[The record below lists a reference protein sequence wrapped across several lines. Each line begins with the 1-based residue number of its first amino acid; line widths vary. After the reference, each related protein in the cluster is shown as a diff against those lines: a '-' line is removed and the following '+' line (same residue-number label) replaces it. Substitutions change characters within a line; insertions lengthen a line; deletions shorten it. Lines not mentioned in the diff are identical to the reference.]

1 MNAMEVMSNFRHEKI
16 LFVNNEKAGL
26 KAIIAVH
33 NTNLGPAIGGCRLW
47 PYASFD
53 DALFDV
59 TRLSR
64 GMSHKN
70 AVAGLPHGG
79 GKGVIIADPSQKT
92 EAMFEA
98 FGEAVNNL
106 GGDYITAEDV
116 NTDTND
122 ALVMLRKTKY
132 LCGLPHGGGKGVIIA
147 DPSMK
152 TEAMFEAFGEAVE
165 SLGGDYITA
174 EDVNTTC
181 DDALVMMRKTSHICG
196 LPMNSGDPS
205 PFTAR
210 GCWQGI
216 KATAKVA
223 LGRNDLEGLTVTVQG
238 LGKVGY
244 DLCRYLHNDGA
255 KLFVGNLRNKEA
267 LERARDEFG
276 ATILENDQIMTQ
288 ECDILAPCALGAI
301 LNYNTIPNLN
311 CKAVAGAANN
321 QILDDECGRMLK
333 ARGIYY
339 APDFVINGGGVIN
352 AAAEVDG
359 PYNKDEVL
367 VKVDNIYT
375 TIEHILSESKKTGE
389 PEGVIATRY
398 AESLIYR

>member
-1 MNAMEVMSNFRHEKI
+1 MNAMTEMSNFRHEKV

-47 PYASFD
+47 PYESYDA
-53 DALFDV
+53 ALFDV
-59 TRLSR
+59 LRLSR

-98 FGEAVNNL
+98 FAEAVNSL

-116 NTDTND
+116 NTDCDD
-122 ALVMLRKTKY
+122 ALIMLRKT
-132 LCGLPHGGGKGVIIA
+132 
-147 DPSMK
+147 
-152 TEAMFEAFGEAVE
+152 
-165 SLGGDYITA
+165 
-174 EDVNTTC
+174 N
-181 DDALVMMRKTSHICG
+181 HICG
-196 LPMNSGDPS
+196 LPQNSGDPS

-210 GCWQGI
+210 GVWQGI

-223 LGRNDLEGLTVTVQG
+223 LGRDSLEGLTIAVQG

-244 DLCRYLHNDGA
+244 DLCRYLHKDGA
-255 KLFVGNLRNKEA
+255 KLIVGNRSNKAA
-267 LERARDEFG
+267 LEKAADEFG
-276 ATILENDQIMTQ
+276 ATVVGTNEIMSA

-301 LNYNTIPNLN
+301 LNPTTIPALR

-321 QILDDECGRMLK
+321 QILDDASGLALK

-359 PYNKDEVL
+359 PYNVEEVL
-367 VKVDNIYT
+367 KKVDNIYN

-398 AESLIYR
+398 AESLIYG

>member
-1 MNAMEVMSNFRHEKI
+1 MNAMTEMSKFRHEKV

-47 PYASFD
+47 PYESYDA
-53 DALFDV
+53 ALFDV
-59 TRLSR
+59 LRLSR

-98 FGEAVNNL
+98 FAEAVNNL

-116 NTDTND
+116 NTTCDD
-122 ALVMLRKTKY
+122 AMIMLRKTK
-132 LCGLPHGGGKGVIIA
+132 
-147 DPSMK
+147 
-152 TEAMFEAFGEAVE
+152 
-165 SLGGDYITA
+165 
-174 EDVNTTC
+174 
-181 DDALVMMRKTSHICG
+181 HICG

-210 GCWQGI
+210 GVWQGI

-223 LGRNDLEGLTVTVQG
+223 LDRDSLEGVTIAIQG

-244 DLCRYLHNDGA
+244 DLARYLHNDGA
-255 KLFVGNLRNKEA
+255 KLIVGNRSNKAA
-267 LERARDEFG
+267 LERAADEFG
-276 ATILENDQIMTQ
+276 ATVVGTNDILTA

-301 LNYNTIPNLN
+301 LNPNTIPNLR

-321 QILDDECGRMLK
+321 QILDDASGLALK

-359 PYNKDEVL
+359 PYNEAAVL
-367 VKVDNIYT
+367 EKVDNIYNS
-375 TIEHILSESKKTGE
+375 IEHILSESKKTGE

-398 AESLIYR
+398 AESLIYG

>member
-1 MNAMEVMSNFRHEKI
+1 MNAMTEMSKYRHEKV

-47 PYASFD
+47 PYESYDA
-53 DALFDV
+53 ALFDV
-59 TRLSR
+59 LRLSR

-98 FGEAVNNL
+98 FAEAVNNL

-116 NTDTND
+116 NTDCDD
-122 ALVMLRKTKY
+122 ALIMLRKT
-132 LCGLPHGGGKGVIIA
+132 
-147 DPSMK
+147 
-152 TEAMFEAFGEAVE
+152 
-165 SLGGDYITA
+165 
-174 EDVNTTC
+174 N
-181 DDALVMMRKTSHICG
+181 HICG
-196 LPMNSGDPS
+196 LPQNSGDPS

-210 GCWQGI
+210 GVWQGI

-223 LGRNDLEGLTVTVQG
+223 LGRDDLEGVTVAIQG

-244 DLCRYLHNDGA
+244 DLARHLHNSGA
-255 KLFVGNLRNKEA
+255 KLIVGNRSNKAA
-267 LERARDEFG
+267 LERAADEFG
-276 ATILENDQIMTQ
+276 ATVVATNEILTA

-301 LNYNTIPNLN
+301 LNPNTIPSLR

-321 QILDDECGRMLK
+321 QILDDASGLALK

-359 PYNKDEVL
+359 PYNVDAVL
-367 VKVDNIYT
+367 AKVDNIYN
-375 TIEHILSESKKTGE
+375 TIEHILTESKATGE

-398 AESLIYR
+398 AESLIYG

>member
-1 MNAMEVMSNFRHEKI
+1 MNAMTEMSNYRHEKV

-33 NTNLGPAIGGCRLW
+33 NTNLGPAIGGCRLF
-47 PYASFD
+47 PYASYD

-59 TRLSR
+59 LRLSR
-64 GMSHKN
+64 GMTHKN
-70 AVAGLPHGG
+70 AVA
-79 GKGVIIADPSQKT
+79 
-92 EAMFEA
+92 
-98 FGEAVNNL
+98 
-106 GGDYITAEDV
+106 
-116 NTDTND
+116 
-122 ALVMLRKTKY
+122 
-132 LCGLPHGGGKGVIIA
+132 GLPHGGGKGVIIA

-152 TEAMFEAFGEAVE
+152 TEAMFEAFGEAVNN
-165 SLGGDYITA
+165 LGGDYITA

-181 DDALVMMRKTSHICG
+181 DDAMIMLRKTNHICG

-210 GCWQGI
+210 GVWQGI

-223 LGRNDLEGLTVTVQG
+223 LGRDDLEGVTIAVQG

-244 DLCRYLHNDGA
+244 DLCRYLHKDGA
-255 KLFVGNLRNKEA
+255 KLIVGNRSNKAA
-267 LERARDEFG
+267 LDKAVEEFG
-276 ATILENDQIMTQ
+276 ATVVGTNEILSA

-301 LNYNTIPNLN
+301 LNPTTIPALR

-321 QILDDECGRMLK
+321 QILDDASGLALK
-333 ARGIYY
+333 ARGIFY

-359 PYNKDEVL
+359 PYNEQAVL
-367 VKVDNIYT
+367 EKVDNIYNS
-375 TIEHILSESKKTGE
+375 IEHILSESKKTGE

>member
-1 MNAMEVMSNFRHEKI
+1 MNAMTEMSKYRHEKV

-33 NTNLGPAIGGCRLW
+33 NTNLGPAIGGCRLF
-47 PYASFD
+47 PYASYD

-59 TRLSR
+59 LRLSR

-98 FGEAVNNL
+98 FAEAVNQ
-106 GGDYITAEDV
+106 
-116 NTDTND
+116 
-122 ALVMLRKTKY
+122 
-132 LCGLPHGGGKGVIIA
+132 
-147 DPSMK
+147 
-152 TEAMFEAFGEAVE
+152 
-165 SLGGDYITA
+165 LGGDYITA

-181 DDALVMMRKTSHICG
+181 DDALVMLRKTKHICG
-196 LPMNSGDPS
+196 LPQNSGDPS
-205 PFTAR
+205 PFTSR
-210 GCWQGI
+210 GVWQGI

-223 LGRNDLEGLTVTVQG
+223 LGSDSLDGLTIAVQG

-244 DLCRYLHNDGA
+244 DLCRLLHESGA
-255 KLFVGNLRNKEA
+255 KLIVANNSNRQMA
-267 LERARDEFG
+267 MRAAEEFG
-276 ATILENDQIMTQ
+276 AIVVSAEEIYSQK
-288 ECDILAPCALGAI
+288 CDIFSPNAMGAI
-301 LNYNTIPNLN
+301 INPTTIPVLN

-321 QILDDECGRMLK
+321 QILDEASGIALK
-333 ARGIYY
+333 ARGIFY

-367 VKVDNIYT
+367 VKVDNIYNS
-375 TIEHILSESKKTGE
+375 IEHILTESKSTGE

-398 AESLIYR
+398 AESIIYR

>member
-1 MNAMEVMSNFRHEKI
+1 MNAMTEMSKYRHEKV

-47 PYASFD
+47 PYESYDA
-53 DALFDV
+53 ALFDV
-59 TRLSR
+59 LRLSR

-98 FGEAVNNL
+98 FAEAVNSL

-116 NTDTND
+116 NTDCDD
-122 ALVMLRKTKY
+122 ALIMLRKT
-132 LCGLPHGGGKGVIIA
+132 
-147 DPSMK
+147 
-152 TEAMFEAFGEAVE
+152 
-165 SLGGDYITA
+165 
-174 EDVNTTC
+174 N
-181 DDALVMMRKTSHICG
+181 HICG
-196 LPMNSGDPS
+196 LPQNSGDPS

-210 GCWQGI
+210 GVWQGI

-223 LGRNDLEGLTVTVQG
+223 LDRDSLEGLTIAVQG

-244 DLCRYLHNDGA
+244 DLCRYLHKDGA
-255 KLFVGNLRNKEA
+255 KLIVGNRSNKAA
-267 LERARDEFG
+267 LEKAADEFG
-276 ATILENDQIMTQ
+276 ATIVGTNEIMSA

-301 LNYNTIPNLN
+301 LNPNTIPNLR

-321 QILDDECGRMLK
+321 QILDDASGLALK

-359 PYNKDEVL
+359 PYKVEEVL
-367 VKVDNIYT
+367 KKVDNIYN
-375 TIEHILSESKKTGE
+375 TIEHILSESKKSGE

-398 AESLIYR
+398 AESLIYG

>member
-1 MNAMEVMSNFRHEKI
+1 MNAMTEMSKYRHEKV

-47 PYASFD
+47 PYESYDA
-53 DALFDV
+53 ALFDV
-59 TRLSR
+59 LRLSR

-79 GKGVIIADPSQKT
+79 GKGVIIADPS
-92 EAMFEA
+92 
-98 FGEAVNNL
+98 
-106 GGDYITAEDV
+106 
-116 NTDTND
+116 
-122 ALVMLRKTKY
+122 
-132 LCGLPHGGGKGVIIA
+132 
-147 DPSMK
+147 MK
-152 TEAMFEAFGEAVE
+152 TEAMFEAFAEAVNG
-165 SLGGDYITA
+165 LGGDYITA

-181 DDALVMMRKTSHICG
+181 DDALVMLRKTNHICG
-196 LPMNSGDPS
+196 LPQNSGDPS

-210 GCWQGI
+210 GVWQGI

-223 LGRNDLEGLTVTVQG
+223 LGRDSLEGVTIAVQG

-244 DLCRYLHNDGA
+244 DLCRLLHNDGA
-255 KLFVGNLRNKEA
+255 KLIVGNLHNKAA
-267 LERARDEFG
+267 LEKAADEFG
-276 ATILENDQIMTQ
+276 ATVVATNEILTA
-288 ECDILAPCALGAI
+288 ECDILSPNAMGAI
-301 LNYNTIPNLN
+301 LNPATIPNLR
-311 CKAVAGAANN
+311 CKAVAGGANN
-321 QILDDECGRMLK
+321 QILDDASGIALK

-359 PYNKDEVL
+359 PYNVEAVL
-367 VKVDNIYT
+367 SKVDNIYNS
-375 TIEHILSESKKTGE
+375 IEHILSESKKTGE

-398 AESLIYR
+398 AESLIYG

>member
-1 MNAMEVMSNFRHEKI
+1 MNAMTEMVNFRHEKV
-16 LFVNNEKAGL
+16 LFINNEKAGL

-33 NTNLGPAIGGCRLW
+33 NTNLGPAIGGCRLF
-47 PYASFD
+47 PYASYD

-59 TRLSR
+59 LRLSR

-116 NTDTND
+116 NT
-122 ALVMLRKTKY
+122 
-132 LCGLPHGGGKGVIIA
+132 
-147 DPSMK
+147 
-152 TEAMFEAFGEAVE
+152 
-165 SLGGDYITA
+165 
-174 EDVNTTC
+174 TC
-181 DDALVMMRKTSHICG
+181 DDALVMMRKTNHICG

-210 GCWQGI
+210 GVWQGI
-216 KATAKVA
+216 RATAKVA
-223 LGRNDLEGLTVTVQG
+223 LGRDDLEGLTIAVQG

-244 DLCRYLHNDGA
+244 DLCRHLHESGA
-255 KLFVGNLRNKEA
+255 KLIIANRSNKEMA
-267 LERARDEFG
+267 EKAIAEFG
-276 ATILENDQIMTQ
+276 AKIVATEEIYAQ
-288 ECDILAPCALGAI
+288 ECDIFSPNAMGAI
-301 LNYNTIPNLN
+301 LNPTTIPQLK
-311 CKAVAGAANN
+311 CKAVAGGANN
-321 QILDDECGRMLK
+321 QILDDASGIALK
-333 ARGIYY
+333 QRGIYY

-359 PYNKDEVL
+359 PYNKEEVL
-367 VKVDNIYT
+367 KKVDNIHNS
-375 TIEHILSESKKTGE
+375 IEHILSESKKTGE

-398 AESLIYR
+398 AESIIYK

>member
-1 MNAMEVMSNFRHEKI
+1 MNAMTEMVNYRHEKV
-16 LFVNNEKAGL
+16 LFINNEKAGL

-33 NTNLGPAIGGCRLW
+33 NTNLGPAIGGCRLF
-47 PYASFD
+47 PYASYD

-59 TRLSR
+59 LRLSR

-116 NTDTND
+116 NTD
-122 ALVMLRKTKY
+122 
-132 LCGLPHGGGKGVIIA
+132 
-147 DPSMK
+147 
-152 TEAMFEAFGEAVE
+152 
-165 SLGGDYITA
+165 
-174 EDVNTTC
+174 C
-181 DDALVMMRKTSHICG
+181 DDALVMMRKTKHICG

-210 GCWQGI
+210 GVLQGI
-216 KATAKVA
+216 RATAKVA
-223 LGRNDLEGLTVTVQG
+223 LGTDSLEGLTIAVQG

-244 DLCRYLHNDGA
+244 DLCRLLNESGA
-255 KLFVGNLRNKEA
+255 KLIIANRSNKAMAEKA
-267 LERARDEFG
+267 ADEFG
-276 ATILENDQIMTQ
+276 AVIVPTEEIYAQ
-288 ECDILAPCALGAI
+288 ECDIFSPNAMGAI
-301 LNYNTIPNLN
+301 LNPKTIPMLN
-311 CKAVAGAANN
+311 CKAVAGGANN
-321 QILDDECGRMLK
+321 QILDDASGLALK

-359 PYNKDEVL
+359 PYNKDAVL
-367 VKVDNIYT
+367 AKVDNIYNS
-375 TIEHILSESKKTGE
+375 IEHILSESKRTGE

-398 AESLIYR
+398 AESLIYG

>member
-1 MNAMEVMSNFRHEKI
+1 MNAMTEMTKYRHEKV

-26 KAIIAVH
+26 KAIIAIH
-33 NTNLGPAIGGCRLW
+33 NTNLGPAIGGCRLF

-59 TRLSR
+59 LRLSR

-70 AVAGLPHGG
+70 AVAGLAHGG
-79 GKGVIIADPSQKT
+79 AKGVIIADPSQKT

-106 GGDYITAEDV
+106 GGE
-116 NTDTND
+116 
-122 ALVMLRKTKY
+122 
-132 LCGLPHGGGKGVIIA
+132 
-147 DPSMK
+147 
-152 TEAMFEAFGEAVE
+152 
-165 SLGGDYITA
+165 YITA

-181 DDALVMMRKTSHICG
+181 DDALVMLRKTNHICG
-196 LPMNSGDPS
+196 LPQNSGDPS

-210 GCWQGI
+210 GVWQGI
-216 KATAKVA
+216 KATAKV
-223 LGRNDLEGLTVTVQG
+223 LYGSDSLDGLTVAVQG

-244 DLCRYLHNDGA
+244 DLCRMLHNSGA
-255 KLFVGNLRNKEA
+255 KLIVANRSNKEIA
-267 LERARDEFG
+267 LRAAEEFG
-276 ATILENDQIMTQ
+276 AKVVATNEILSQK
-288 ECDILAPCALGAI
+288 CDILSPNAMGAI
-301 LNYNTIPNLN
+301 INPTTIPTLN
-311 CKAVAGAANN
+311 CKAVAGGANN
-321 QILDDECGRMLK
+321 QILDDASGLALK
-333 ARGIYY
+333 ARGIFY

-359 PYNKDEVL
+359 PYNKEAVL
-367 VKVDNIYT
+367 KKVDNIYNS
-375 TIEHILSESKKTGE
+375 IEHILNESKATGE

>member
-1 MNAMEVMSNFRHEKI
+1 MNAMTEMSKYRHERV

-33 NTNLGPAIGGCRLW
+33 NTNLGPAIGGCRLF
-47 PYASFD
+47 PYASYD

-59 TRLSR
+59 LRLSR

-98 FGEAVNNL
+98 FAEAVNDL
-106 GGDYITAEDV
+106 GGQYITAEDV
-116 NTDTND
+116 NTDCDD

-132 LCGLPHGGGKGVIIA
+132 LCGLPQ
-147 DPSMK
+147 
-152 TEAMFEAFGEAVE
+152 
-165 SLGGDYITA
+165 
-174 EDVNTTC
+174 
-181 DDALVMMRKTSHICG
+181 
-196 LPMNSGDPS
+196 NSGDPS

-210 GCWQGI
+210 GVWQGI
-216 KATAKVA
+216 RATAKVA
-223 LGRNDLEGLTVTVQG
+223 LGTDSLEGLTIAVQG

-244 DLCRYLHNDGA
+244 DLCRHLHESGA
-255 KLFVGNLRNKEA
+255 KLIIANRSNKA
-267 LERARDEFG
+267 MADKAAQEFG
-276 ATILENDQIMTQ
+276 AKIVATDEIYAQ
-288 ECDILAPCALGAI
+288 ECDIFSPNAMGAI
-301 LNYNTIPNLN
+301 INPTTISQLK
-311 CKAVAGAANN
+311 CKAVAGGANN
-321 QILDDECGRMLK
+321 QILDDASGIALK
-333 ARGIYY
+333 QKGIFY

-359 PYNKDEVL
+359 PYNKEEVL
-367 VKVDNIYT
+367 VKVDNIYNS
-375 TIEHILSESKKTGE
+375 IEHILTESKTTGE

-398 AESLIYR
+398 AESLVYGK

>member
-1 MNAMEVMSNFRHEKI
+1 MNAMTEMSKYRHEKV

-47 PYASFD
+47 PYESYDA
-53 DALFDV
+53 ALFDV
-59 TRLSR
+59 LRLSR

-98 FGEAVNNL
+98 FAEAVNN
-106 GGDYITAEDV
+106 
-116 NTDTND
+116 
-122 ALVMLRKTKY
+122 
-132 LCGLPHGGGKGVIIA
+132 
-147 DPSMK
+147 
-152 TEAMFEAFGEAVE
+152 
-165 SLGGDYITA
+165 LGGDYITA

-181 DDALVMMRKTSHICG
+181 DDALIMLRKTNHICG
-196 LPMNSGDPS
+196 LPQNSGDPS

-210 GCWQGI
+210 GVWQGI

-223 LGRNDLEGLTVTVQG
+223 LDRDSLEGLTIAVQG

-244 DLCRYLHNDGA
+244 DLCRYLHKDGA
-255 KLFVGNLRNKEA
+255 KLVVGNRSNKAA
-267 LERARDEFG
+267 LEKAADEFG
-276 ATILENDQIMTQ
+276 ATIVGTNEILTA

-301 LNYNTIPNLN
+301 LNPNTIPNLR

-321 QILDDECGRMLK
+321 QILDDASGLALK

-359 PYNKDEVL
+359 PYNEQEVL
-367 VKVDNIYT
+367 KKVDNIYN
-375 TIEHILSESKKTGE
+375 TIERILSESKQTGE
-389 PEGVIATRY
+389 PEGVIATRF
-398 AESLIYR
+398 AESLIYG

>member
-1 MNAMEVMSNFRHEKI
+1 MNAMTEMVNYRHEKV

-33 NTNLGPAIGGCRLW
+33 NTNLGPAIGGCRLF
-47 PYASFD
+47 PYASYD

-59 TRLSR
+59 LRLSR

-70 AVAGLPHGG
+70 AVA
-79 GKGVIIADPSQKT
+79 
-92 EAMFEA
+92 
-98 FGEAVNNL
+98 
-106 GGDYITAEDV
+106 
-116 NTDTND
+116 
-122 ALVMLRKTKY
+122 
-132 LCGLPHGGGKGVIIA
+132 GLPHGGGKGVIIA

-152 TEAMFEAFGEAVE
+152 TEAMFEAFGEAVNN
-165 SLGGDYITA
+165 LGGDYITA

-181 DDALVMMRKTSHICG
+181 ADAMVMLRKTNHICG

-210 GCWQGI
+210 GVWQGI
-216 KATAKVA
+216 KAAAKVA
-223 LGRNDLEGLTVTVQG
+223 LGADSLEGLTIAVQG

-244 DLCRYLHNDGA
+244 DLCRLLHESGA
-255 KLFVGNLRNKEA
+255 KLIIANRSNKEQA
-267 LERARDEFG
+267 QKAAEEFG
-276 ATILENDQIMTQ
+276 AIIVPTEEIYAQ
-288 ECDILAPCALGAI
+288 ECDIFSPNAMGAI
-301 LNYNTIPNLN
+301 LNPTTIPMLN
-311 CKAVAGAANN
+311 CKAVAGGANN
-321 QILDDECGRMLK
+321 QILDDASGLALK

-367 VKVDNIYT
+367 KKVDNIYN
-375 TIEHILSESKKTGE
+375 TIEHILSESKRTGE
-389 PEGVIATRY
+389 PEGVIATRF
-398 AESLIYR
+398 AESIIYK

>member
-1 MNAMEVMSNFRHEKI
+1 MNAMTEMVNYRHEKV

-33 NTNLGPAIGGCRLW
+33 NTNLGPAIGGCRLF
-47 PYASFD
+47 PYASYD

-59 TRLSR
+59 LRLSR
-64 GMSHKN
+64 GMTHKN

-116 NTDTND
+116 NT
-122 ALVMLRKTKY
+122 
-132 LCGLPHGGGKGVIIA
+132 
-147 DPSMK
+147 
-152 TEAMFEAFGEAVE
+152 
-165 SLGGDYITA
+165 
-174 EDVNTTC
+174 TC
-181 DDALVMMRKTSHICG
+181 DDALIMLRKTNHICG
-196 LPMNSGDPS
+196 LPQNSGDPS

-210 GCWQGI
+210 GVWQGI

-223 LGRNDLEGLTVTVQG
+223 LGRDDLEGVTVAIQG

-244 DLCRYLHNDGA
+244 DLARYLHNDGA
-255 KLFVGNLRNKEA
+255 KLIVGNRSNKAA
-267 LERARDEFG
+267 LERAADEFG
-276 ATILENDQIMTQ
+276 ATVVGTNEILSA

-301 LNYNTIPNLN
+301 LNPTTIPALR

-321 QILDDECGRMLK
+321 QILDDASGLALK

-359 PYNKDEVL
+359 PYNKEEVL
-367 VKVDNIYT
+367 KKVDNIYNS
-375 TIEHILSESKKTGE
+375 IEHILSESKKTGE

-398 AESLIYR
+398 AESIIYK

>member
-1 MNAMEVMSNFRHEKI
+1 MNAMTEMSKYRHEKV

-47 PYASFD
+47 NYDSYD

-59 TRLSR
+59 LRLSR

-98 FGEAVNNL
+98 FAEAVNN
-106 GGDYITAEDV
+106 
-116 NTDTND
+116 
-122 ALVMLRKTKY
+122 
-132 LCGLPHGGGKGVIIA
+132 
-147 DPSMK
+147 
-152 TEAMFEAFGEAVE
+152 
-165 SLGGDYITA
+165 LGGDYITA

-181 DDALVMMRKTSHICG
+181 DDALVMLRKTKHICG
-196 LPMNSGDPS
+196 LPQNSGDPS

-210 GCWQGI
+210 GVWQGI

-223 LGRNDLEGLTVTVQG
+223 LGRDSLEGVTVAVQG

-244 DLCRYLHNDGA
+244 DLARYLHNDGA
-255 KLFVGNLRNKEA
+255 KLIVGNRSNKAA
-267 LERARDEFG
+267 LERAADEFG
-276 ATILENDQIMTQ
+276 ATVVGTNEILTA

-301 LNYNTIPNLN
+301 LNPNTIPNLR

-321 QILDDECGRMLK
+321 QILDDASGLALK

-359 PYNKDEVL
+359 PYNVDAVL
-367 VKVDNIYT
+367 AKVDNIYN
-375 TIEHILSESKKTGE
+375 TIEHILTESKATGE

-398 AESLIYR
+398 AESLIYG

>member
-1 MNAMEVMSNFRHEKI
+1 MNAMTEMVNYRHEKV

-33 NTNLGPAIGGCRLW
+33 NTNLGPAIGGCRLF
-47 PYASFD
+47 PYASYD

-59 TRLSR
+59 LRLSR

-116 NTDTND
+116 NTTCDD
-122 ALVMLRKTKY
+122 AMVMLRKT
-132 LCGLPHGGGKGVIIA
+132 
-147 DPSMK
+147 
-152 TEAMFEAFGEAVE
+152 
-165 SLGGDYITA
+165 
-174 EDVNTTC
+174 N
-181 DDALVMMRKTSHICG
+181 HICG

-210 GCWQGI
+210 GVWQGI
-216 KATAKVA
+216 RATAKVA
-223 LGRNDLEGLTVTVQG
+223 LGRDDLEGLTIAVQG
-238 LGKVGY
+238 LGKVGW
-244 DLCRYLHNDGA
+244 DLCRHLHESGA
-255 KLFVGNLRNKEA
+255 KLIIANRSNKEMA
-267 LERARDEFG
+267 EKAIAEFG
-276 ATILENDQIMTQ
+276 AKIVATEEIYAQ
-288 ECDILAPCALGAI
+288 ECDIFSPNAMGAI
-301 LNYNTIPNLN
+301 LNPTTIPMLQ
-311 CKAVAGAANN
+311 CKAVAGGANN
-321 QILDDECGRMLK
+321 QILDDASGLALK
-333 ARGIYY
+333 ARGIFY

-359 PYNKDEVL
+359 PYNKEEVL
-367 VKVDNIYT
+367 KKVDNIYN

-389 PEGVIATRY
+389 PEGVIATRF
-398 AESLIYR
+398 AESIIYK

>member
-1 MNAMEVMSNFRHEKI
+1 MNAMTEMSKYRHEKV

-33 NTNLGPAIGGCRLW
+33 STNLGPAIGGCRLW
-47 PYASFD
+47 PYESYDA
-53 DALFDV
+53 ALFDV
-59 TRLSR
+59 LRLSR

-98 FGEAVNNL
+98 FAEAVNN
-106 GGDYITAEDV
+106 
-116 NTDTND
+116 
-122 ALVMLRKTKY
+122 M
-132 LCGLPHGGGKGVIIA
+132 
-147 DPSMK
+147 
-152 TEAMFEAFGEAVE
+152 
-165 SLGGDYITA
+165 GGDYITA

-181 DDALVMMRKTSHICG
+181 DDAMIMLRKTKHICG

-210 GCWQGI
+210 GVWQGI

-223 LGRNDLEGLTVTVQG
+223 LERDSLEGLTIAVQG

-244 DLCRYLHNDGA
+244 DLCRYLHKDGA
-255 KLFVGNLRNKEA
+255 KLIVGNRSNKAA
-267 LERARDEFG
+267 LEQAVEEFG
-276 ATILENDQIMTQ
+276 ATVVATNEILTA

-301 LNYNTIPNLN
+301 LNPNTIPNLR

-321 QILDDECGRMLK
+321 QILDDASGLALK

-359 PYNKDEVL
+359 PYNEAAVL
-367 VKVDNIYT
+367 EKVDNIYNS
-375 TIEHILSESKKTGE
+375 IERILSESKQTGE
-389 PEGVIATRY
+389 PEGVIATHY
-398 AESLIYR
+398 AESLIYG

>member
-1 MNAMEVMSNFRHEKI
+1 MNAMTEMSKFRHEKV

-47 PYASFD
+47 PYESYDA
-53 DALFDV
+53 ALFDV
-59 TRLSR
+59 LRLSR

-98 FGEAVNNL
+98 FAEAVNNL

-116 NTDTND
+116 NTTCDD
-122 ALVMLRKTKY
+122 AMIMLRKTK
-132 LCGLPHGGGKGVIIA
+132 
-147 DPSMK
+147 
-152 TEAMFEAFGEAVE
+152 
-165 SLGGDYITA
+165 
-174 EDVNTTC
+174 
-181 DDALVMMRKTSHICG
+181 HICG

-210 GCWQGI
+210 GVWQGI

-223 LGRNDLEGLTVTVQG
+223 LDRDSLEGVTIAVQG

-244 DLCRYLHNDGA
+244 DLCRYLHKDGA
-255 KLFVGNLRNKEA
+255 KLIVGNRSNKAA
-267 LERARDEFG
+267 LERAADEFG
-276 ATILENDQIMTQ
+276 ATVVGTNEILFA

-301 LNYNTIPNLN
+301 LNPNTIPNLR

-321 QILDDECGRMLK
+321 QILDDASGLALK

-359 PYNKDEVL
+359 PYNVDAVL
-367 VKVDNIYT
+367 EKVDNIYNS
-375 TIEHILSESKKTGE
+375 IEHILSESKKTGE

>member
-1 MNAMEVMSNFRHEKI
+1 MNAMTEMSNYRHEKV

-47 PYASFD
+47 PYESYDA
-53 DALFDV
+53 ALFDV
-59 TRLSR
+59 LRLSR

-98 FGEAVNNL
+98 FAEAVNNL

-116 NTDTND
+116 NTTCDD
-122 ALVMLRKTKY
+122 AMIMLRKTK
-132 LCGLPHGGGKGVIIA
+132 
-147 DPSMK
+147 
-152 TEAMFEAFGEAVE
+152 
-165 SLGGDYITA
+165 
-174 EDVNTTC
+174 
-181 DDALVMMRKTSHICG
+181 HICG

-210 GCWQGI
+210 GVWQGI
-216 KATAKVA
+216 RATAKVA
-223 LGRNDLEGLTVTVQG
+223 LGRDDLEGLTIAVQG

-244 DLCRYLHNDGA
+244 DLCRHLHESGA
-255 KLFVGNLRNKEA
+255 KLIIANRSNKEMA
-267 LERARDEFG
+267 EKAIAEFG
-276 ATILENDQIMTQ
+276 AVIVPTEEIYAQ
-288 ECDILAPCALGAI
+288 ECDIFSPNAMGAI
-301 LNYNTIPNLN
+301 LNPTTIPQLK
-311 CKAVAGAANN
+311 CKAVAGGANN
-321 QILDDECGRMLK
+321 QILDDASGEALK
-333 ARGIYY
+333 ARGIFY

-359 PYNKDEVL
+359 PYNKDAVL
-367 VKVDNIYT
+367 AKVDNIYN
-375 TIEHILSESKKTGE
+375 TIEHILSESKTTGE
-389 PEGVIATRY
+389 PEGIIATRF
-398 AESLIYR
+398 AESLIYK

>member
-1 MNAMEVMSNFRHEKI
+1 MNAMEEMVKYRHEKV

-33 NTNLGPAIGGCRLW
+33 NTNLGPAIGGCRLF
-47 PYASFD
+47 PYASYD

-59 TRLSR
+59 LRLSR

-116 NTDTND
+116 NTDCDD
-122 ALVMLRKTKY
+122 ALIMLRKTK
-132 LCGLPHGGGKGVIIA
+132 
-147 DPSMK
+147 
-152 TEAMFEAFGEAVE
+152 
-165 SLGGDYITA
+165 
-174 EDVNTTC
+174 
-181 DDALVMMRKTSHICG
+181 HICG

-210 GCWQGI
+210 GVWQGI
-216 KATAKVA
+216 RATAKVA
-223 LGRNDLEGLTVTVQG
+223 LGRDDLEGLTIAVQG

-244 DLCRYLHNDGA
+244 DLCRHLHNSGA
-255 KLFVGNLRNKEA
+255 KLIIANRSNKAMADKAKE
-267 LERARDEFG
+267 EFG
-276 ATILENDQIMTQ
+276 ATIVGTDEIYAQ
-288 ECDILAPCALGAI
+288 ECDIFSPNAMGAI
-301 LNYNTIPNLN
+301 LNPTTIPQLK
-311 CKAVAGAANN
+311 CKAVAGGANN
-321 QILDDECGRMLK
+321 QILDDASGEALK
-333 ARGIYY
+333 ARGIFY

-359 PYNKDEVL
+359 PYNKDAVL
-367 VKVDNIYT
+367 AKVDNIYN
-375 TIEHILSESKKTGE
+375 TIEHILSESKTTGE

-398 AESLIYR
+398 AESLIYK

>member
-1 MNAMEVMSNFRHEKI
+1 MNAMTEMVNYRHEKV

-33 NTNLGPAIGGCRLW
+33 NTNLGPAIGGCRLF
-47 PYASFD
+47 PYASYD

-59 TRLSR
+59 LRLSR
-64 GMSHKN
+64 GMTHKN
-70 AVAGLPHGG
+70 AVA
-79 GKGVIIADPSQKT
+79 
-92 EAMFEA
+92 
-98 FGEAVNNL
+98 
-106 GGDYITAEDV
+106 
-116 NTDTND
+116 
-122 ALVMLRKTKY
+122 
-132 LCGLPHGGGKGVIIA
+132 GLPHGGGKGVIIA

-152 TEAMFEAFGEAVE
+152 TEAMFEAFGEAVNN
-165 SLGGDYITA
+165 LGGDYITA
-174 EDVNTTC
+174 EDVNTDC
-181 DDALVMMRKTSHICG
+181 DDAMIMLRKTKHICG

-210 GCWQGI
+210 GVWQGI

-223 LGRNDLEGLTVTVQG
+223 LDRDSLEGVTIAIQG

-244 DLCRYLHNDGA
+244 DLARYLHNDGA
-255 KLFVGNLRNKEA
+255 KLIVGNRSNKAA
-267 LERARDEFG
+267 LERAADEFG
-276 ATILENDQIMTQ
+276 ATVVGTNEILSA

-301 LNYNTIPNLN
+301 LNPTTIPALR

-321 QILDDECGRMLK
+321 QILDDASGLALK

-359 PYNKDEVL
+359 PYNEAAVIE
-367 VKVDNIYT
+367 KVDNIYNS
-375 TIEHILSESKKTGE
+375 IERILSESKQTGE

-398 AESLIYR
+398 AESLIYG

>member
-70 AVAGLPHGG
+70 AVA
-79 GKGVIIADPSQKT
+79 
-92 EAMFEA
+92 
-98 FGEAVNNL
+98 
-106 GGDYITAEDV
+106 
-116 NTDTND
+116 
-122 ALVMLRKTKY
+122 
-132 LCGLPHGGGKGVIIA
+132 GLPHGGGKGVIIA

-359 PYNKDEVL
+359 PYNKDAVL
-367 VKVDNIYT
+367 AKVDNIYNS
-375 TIEHILSESKKTGE
+375 IEHILSESKETGE

-398 AESLIYR
+398 AESLIFG